1 MIPVSLGRF
10 TLSQN
15 SPDDVNVAFE
25 ARGTKMRAI
34 FKEAGEEERVL
45 TRVDTPRLS
54 AEELL
59 QYAGNYTS
67 TELHTE
73 YRFTVE
79 QMQLV
84 LHNGWSPP
92 LPLSPLA
99 RDEFNDEDSLT
110 LVFTRYPG
118 GKIRGFEVFK
128 QRAQGIIFTRR

>member
-1 MIPVSLGRF
+1 VSPGRF
-10 TLSQN
+10 TLSLN

-25 ARGTKMRAI
+25 ARGTKMRAT
-34 FKEAGEEERVL
+34 FKEAGEDARVL

-54 AEELL
+54 AEDLL

-99 RDEFNDEDSLT
+99 RDEFNDEDFLT
-110 LVFTRYPG
+110 LVFTRDRG
-118 GKIRGFEVFK
+118 GKISGFEVFK
-128 QRAQGIIFTRR
+128 QRAKGIIFTRR